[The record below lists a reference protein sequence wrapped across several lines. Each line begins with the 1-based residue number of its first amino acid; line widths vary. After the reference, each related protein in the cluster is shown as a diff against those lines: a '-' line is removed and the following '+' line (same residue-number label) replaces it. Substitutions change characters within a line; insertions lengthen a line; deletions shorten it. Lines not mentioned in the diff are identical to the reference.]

1 MNFDHLPQMSAK
13 MRRTVAK
20 KIEKEALEAQGHG
33 DEAGDGDDTKRKGMK
48 RYGSDKKRKNK
59 DPVKLQITIKNATN
73 LRDADIVGHSDPFCV
88 MEIPGRKTKPKVHET
103 TEVIDETCNP
113 TWNHKFTCNCAVGD
127 PLLFSVYDKDM
138 MSDEFL
144 GRCTLLPK
152 MYFPFGFNGEMR
164 LEDTGEDT
172 YAHLY
177 VAVKILEMPEEDH
190 DDDAVPDDEKDR
202 GNAGLFAGIDPLAP
216 TANIQRAEIVMNVM
230 EEDMCLQREDTT
242 STALETLVRL
252 AESGLIIPKQAIER
266 VVACLHG
273 PDRRYRL
280 SALAICKAMGSE
292 RCKPF
297 AVDFAKALND
307 NDADVRMG
315 ACKILGQFGEHSSP
329 FVEQMGNLLQDEVPA
344 VRSAALEALG
354 VLSQADNVDAL
365 IVLGSCLKHKEYKY
379 RLATCLILKALG
391 IKATPHA
398 DLLIE
403 RIEMD
408 PYPDVRVAACST
420 LGCLG
425 AGANSVQEAIGWLYY
440 YEHDYDRRVARAATD
455 SLKKLKSEGRHL
467 PNRPKTGIGSE
478 PPRSKHHSHHSHHAP
493 AEKSKSAKTSTA
505 PKTKEVSKTSTKLKR
520 PPSSAAK
527 S

>member
-20 KIEKEALEAQGHG
+20 KMEKEALEAQGHG
-33 DEAGDGDDTKRKGMK
+33 GEAQVHGSDGG
-48 RYGSDKKRKNK
+48 DKKRTKKNK
-59 DPVKLQITIKNATN
+59 DPVKLQITIKSATN
-73 LRDADIVGHSDPFCV
+73 LRDADIMGHSDPFCV
-88 MEIPGRKTKPKVHET
+88 MEIPGRKNKPKVHEA
-103 TEVIDETCNP
+103 TEVLNDTCNP

-152 MYFPFGFNGEMR
+152 MYFPFGYNGEMR
-164 LEDTGEDT
+164 LEDTGEDK

-177 VAVKILEMPEEDH
+177 VGVKILEMPEEDH
-190 DDDAVPDDEKDR
+190 DDEAVPDDEKDR
-202 GNAGLFAGIDPLAP
+202 GGLFAGIDPSAP
-216 TANIQRAEIVMNVM
+216 TANIQKAEIVMTVM
-230 EEDMCLQREDTT
+230 EADMCLQREDTK

-280 SALAICKAMGSE
+280 AALAICKAMGSE

-329 FVEQMGNLLQDEVPA
+329 FVEQLGNLLQDEVPA

-365 IVLGSCLKHKEYKY
+365 IVLGSCLKHKEFKY

-425 AGANSVQEAIGWLYY
+425 AGANSVQEAIGWLYW
-440 YEHDYDRRVARAATD
+440 YEHDPDRRVARAATD

-478 PPRSKHHSHHSHHAP
+478 PPRSKHHSHHSHHSHHAP
-493 AEKSKSAKTSTA
+493 VEKSKSAKTSTA

-520 PPSSAAK
+520 GPSSAAK